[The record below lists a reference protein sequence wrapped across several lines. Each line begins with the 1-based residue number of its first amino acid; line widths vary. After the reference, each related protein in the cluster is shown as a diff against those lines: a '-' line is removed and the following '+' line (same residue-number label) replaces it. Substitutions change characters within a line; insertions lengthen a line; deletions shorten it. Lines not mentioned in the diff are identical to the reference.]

1 MKTFCPLPWNG
12 VSVRNNGDLRVCCNA
27 NSYSKNR
34 GILRKKDGSAYN
46 VGRDDISE
54 SRNSEVLKDIRA
66 SMING
71 EWHEE
76 CTRCKLE
83 EETGIKSRREY
94 ENQQWPNV
102 EKEVLIKTEDDGS
115 IDVNDVKLD
124 YFDLRYG
131 NFCNLKCR
139 MCGPTDSHM
148 WYGDF
153 VETSG
158 HTRFTDS
165 HGKVQLTKNAKGKW
179 STSDYDW
186 FQGSNFYWDQFEK
199 HTKNAT
205 KFYIVG
211 GEPLI
216 IEEHIQSLERL
227 IASGRANEIEIE
239 YNTNLTNVTEK
250 MIEIWKNFKEIRIGA
265 SIDGYGAVFDYQRF
279 PANWEQVYKNL
290 KKLDSTPGLNLSAW
304 LAYTITPFNILHLPE
319 FMKWKLT
326 ESGLNKFNT
335 IKQYRKIISHHM
347 CHKPSHY
354 NVKCLPDEFKK
365 LVDKKFDEY
374 KDWAKHKQPE
384 VISLQFIALLDGV
397 SSFMNAESYHDEHFP
412 KFVDL
417 TKKLDVLRGQNILD
431 VVPEFEEYFK

>member
-139 MCGPTDSHM
+139 RCGPTDSHM